1 MSRKTIMNMKVKKQQ
16 RLRQLKIFSMILDI
30 IMDIFSFAVKPFAL
44 PTTLLFW
51 TEWKVVKTNPVK

>member
-44 PTTLLFW
+44 PTTLLF
-51 TEWKVVKTNPVK
+51 